1 MSDAQPTPRPEPQ
14 PDIDPRTRRRNRV
27 MLVGIAAIFIVPIL
41 VATAINVLGL
51 RPAPTRQHGELLDPR
66 PDLRELSP
74 TTLDGGRY
82 GWDPA
87 ARRWRILLA
96 PPAGCDAACQR
107 LGADLDKVWQL
118 FGKDADRVDVLWL
131 CAAERCT
138 VADGAQRIATLRT
151 LRPDPALRA
160 RLPQVDDARGT
171 PVYVVDPYGFVVLR
185 YAPGTDPGGLR
196 SDVARLIKLK

>member
-1 MSDAQPTPRPEPQ
+1 MNDPIPEF
-14 PDIDPRTRRRNRV
+14 DPRTRRRNRL
-27 MLVGIAAIFIVPIL
+27 MLVGIAAIFVVPIL
-41 VATAINVLGL
+41 VATAINAFGL

-66 PDLRELSP
+66 PDLRALAP
-74 TTLDGGRY
+74 ALADGGAY
-82 GWDPA
+82 AWTPE
-87 ARRWRILLA
+87 ARVWRILLA
-96 PPAGCDAACQR
+96 PPAACDAACER

-131 CAAERCT
+131 CAAEPCA

-160 RLPQVDDARGT
+160 LLPQVDDARGT